1 MNSSRLEAF
10 SDGVF
15 AILITIM
22 VFGIHAPSGNHF
34 SDLNELKPVFLT
46 YLLSFT
52 YLIIYWNNH
61 HHLLKTLTFPNGWT
75 MWANSNLLFWLSL
88 IPFATS
94 WLGTSGGATAPA
106 ALYGAILLMS
116 AISFSLLSIAIIKSD
131 DGHSSL
137 QHALGDNLKG
147 KISTLMYV
155 VAIIFAF
162 YHPLISYFILAAVAI
177 MWVIPNSRIID
188 ELRSDHS

>member
-1 MNSSRLEAF
+1 
-10 SDGVF
+10 
-15 AILITIM
+15 
-22 VFGIHAPSGNHF
+22 
-34 SDLNELKPVFLT
+34 
-46 YLLSFT
+46 
-52 YLIIYWNNH
+52 
-61 HHLLKTLTFPNGWT
+61 